1 MKILL
6 SAILL
11 LSTTAFAKI
20 KIETIDYK
28 DGETVL
34 EGAVVYDTAFV
45 KKNKKLPG
53 LVIVHNWMGVGPYV
67 MMRAEQMA
75 KLGYVSFVADI
86 YGKGIR
92 PKDAKEA
99 GALAGKYKAGDRKE
113 MRTRAT
119 AAFNTLAS
127 NKLVDANRIAAM
139 GYCFGGTVALD
150 MARVGLPLTGAISF
164 HGGVASVKSDEA
176 KNIKTKLLIQHGA
189 IDPYVPT
196 DEVLQAL
203 KEFNDHKV
211 NYQFISYSGAVHA
224 FTEKEAGD
232 DASKGAAYNQL
243 ADERS
248 FLALKHFLEEVNKT
262 EITKL

>member
-6 SAILL
+6 SAILF
-11 LSTTAFAKI
+11 LSSTAFAKI
-20 KIETIDYK
+20 KTETVEYK
-28 DGETVL
+28 DGDAVL

-53 LVIVHNWMGVGPYV
+53 VVIVHNWMGVGEFV
-67 MMRAEQMA
+67 MMRAEQLA
-75 KLGYVSFVADI
+75 KLGYVAFVADI

-99 GALAGKYKAGDRKE
+99 GALAGKYKAGERKE

-127 NKLVDANRIAAM
+127 NKLVDANKIAAM

-150 MARVGLPLTGAISF
+150 MARVGLPITGAISF
-164 HGGVASVKSDEA
+164 HGGLASAKADDAKS
-176 KNIKTKLLIQHGA
+176 IKTKILVQHGA
-189 IDPYVPT
+189 IDPFVPV
-196 DEVLQAL
+196 DEVMQFL
-203 KEFNDHKV
+203 KELNENKV
-211 NYQFISYSGAVHA
+211 NYQFISYSGAVHS
-224 FTEKEAGD
+224 FTEKAAGD
-232 DASKGAAYNQL
+232 DITKGAAYNQQ

-248 FLALKHFLEEVNKT
+248 FIALKNFLEEVMRH
-262 EITKL
+262 